1 MRTHL
6 GIAVAVLS
14 AGLGCSLLVG
24 AGCPAAPTEHFIQLD
39 LVSNGL
45 GTATNTDPDLV
56 NPWGIAQLPTGP
68 FWIASNGTGQARVY
82 NGSGQPFPVG
92 SPLVVTIPAPMGSM
106 SPSTPTG
113 AVANTFASMSY
124 FGASEFIFVTED
136 GQVTTWQSANG
147 TIGVIV
153 VSNSGLNPRPVYKGV
168 TLISSNPVPLL
179 LVANFR
185 DAQIDVFDSSF
196 SQFMVPVGVWQDSTI
211 PAGFAPFNVQTLN
224 GKVYVTY
231 AKQDADKK
239 DDVPGAGNGFVSEFD
254 TDGNFLRRIASG
266 GALNSPWGLAI
277 GPSSWGKF
285 AGALLVGNFGDGKI
299 HAFSLGGTPGLLGTV
314 MDGAGKPIVN
324 PGLWA
329 LAAGTGGEGSD
340 PELIYFTA
348 GGANED
354 KGLFGALLSSN
365 HLQ

>member
-1 MRTHL
+1 MRTRL
-6 GIAVAVLS
+6 GMAVVVLS
-14 AGLGCSLLVG
+14 AGLGCALLVG
-24 AGCPAAPTEHFIQLD
+24 AGCPATPTQHFIQLD

-56 NPWGIAQLPTGP
+56 NPWGIAQAPNGP
-68 FWIASNGTGQARVY
+68 FWISSNGTGQSRVY
-82 NGSGQPFPVG
+82 DGSGQPFPVG

-106 SPSTPTG
+106 SPSAPTG
-113 AVANTFASMSY
+113 AVFNTFAGQSY
-124 FGASEFIFVTED
+124 FGASAFIFVTED
-136 GQVTTWQSANG
+136 GLVTTWQPANG
-147 TIGVIV
+147 TTGVVV
-153 VSNSGLNPRPVYKGV
+153 VSNSNLSPRPVYKGV
-168 TLISSNPVPLL
+168 TLVSINTGPLL

-185 DAQIDVFDSSF
+185 DARIDEFDSSF
-196 SQFMVPVGVWQDSTI
+196 SQFMVPSTVWQDSSI
-211 PAGFAPFNVQTLN
+211 PAGFAPFNIQTLS

-231 AKQDADKK
+231 AKQDADKH

-254 TDGNFLRRIASG
+254 TSGNLLRRIASG
-266 GALNSPWGLAI
+266 GVLNSPWGLAI
-277 GPSSWGKF
+277 APSSWGTF
-285 AGALLVGNFGDGKI
+285 AGALLVGNFGDGRI
-299 HAFSLGGTPGLLGTV
+299 HAFSLGGTPHLLGTV